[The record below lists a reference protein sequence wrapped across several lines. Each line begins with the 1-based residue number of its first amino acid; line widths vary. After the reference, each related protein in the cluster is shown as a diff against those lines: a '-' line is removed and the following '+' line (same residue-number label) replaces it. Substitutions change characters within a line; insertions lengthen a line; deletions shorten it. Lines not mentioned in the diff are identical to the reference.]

1 MTMAD
6 LDAALQQFEATESN
20 LEKLEKLWA
29 QIETHIGG
37 GPAFGSP
44 PEYDE
49 LSLAFRQILPALPAI
64 DGFRVEDKLH
74 DYDAIGQMRLDALE
88 VGEIEAKVSVEKFI
102 EEQGRLL
109 REYRFKLQA
118 KRRELVRDR
127 MLPLI
132 DEVDELLRSLGPAVE
147 GKEKNEYV
155 RSVSEATWTSL
166 EEAVVE
172 IHTLLGSGE
181 RPTRWGDLRRHL
193 SFGMVGD
200 LFDIQKLD
208 WPAVKSGLR
217 SALYGQHDPVPVAVT
232 DLGDIVAARPK
243 GRVPTKLN
251 WAVLSDEDFERLMF
265 LLITGVKG
273 YENPEWLQH
282 THAPDRGRDLSVTK
296 VDIDPLAGVRR
307 YRVIIQCKHWQS
319 KSIGPTDVSDARS
332 QMELWQPPR
341 VNQLIIATTGRFTV
355 DAIALIEQH
364 NQADRAL
371 HITMWP
377 DSHLETLLAARPHL
391 IGQFMLKRIG

>member
-1 MTMAD
+1 MAD
-6 LDAALQQFEATESN
+6 LDAALQQFEGTESN
-20 LEKLEKLWA
+20 LEKLEKLWV
-29 QIETHIGG
+29 QIETHIGDG

-49 LSLAFRQILPALPAI
+49 LCLAFRQILPALPAI
-64 DGFRVEDKLH
+64 DGFRVDDQLH
-74 DYDAIGQMRLDALE
+74 DFNAIGQMRLDALE
-88 VGEIEAKVSVEKFI
+88 VGEIESKVSVENCI
-102 EEQGRLL
+102 EEQGRVL
-109 REYRFKLQA
+109 RQYRFKLQA
-118 KRRELVRDR
+118 KRRELVRER
-127 MLPLI
+127 MLALI
-132 DEVDELLRSLGPAVE
+132 DEVDELLRSLGPAADGQE
-147 GKEKNEYV
+147 INEHV
-155 RSVSEATWTSL
+155 RNLSEAGWTSL
-166 EEAVVE
+166 EEAIAE
-172 IHTLLGSGE
+172 IHTLLGGGE
-181 RPTRWGDLRRHL
+181 RPARWGDLRRHL

-200 LFDIQKLD
+200 LSDIQKLD
-208 WPAVKSGLR
+208 WPAVKAGLR
-217 SALYGQHDPVPVAVT
+217 STLYGQHDPVPVAAT
-232 DLGDIVAARPK
+232 DLGEIVAARPQ

-251 WAVLSDEDFERLMF
+251 WSVLSDEDFERLMY

-282 THAPDRGRDLSVTK
+282 THAPDRGRDLSVIK
-296 VDIDPLAGVRR
+296 VETDPLAGVRR
-307 YRVIIQCKHWQS
+307 YRVIIQCKHWLS

-341 VNQLIIATTGRFTV
+341 VDQLIVATTGRFTV

-371 HITMWP
+371 HISMWP